1 MIEYDGLMYKPS
13 STHHF
18 STIFMPPCCRSALL
32 MHIVSVGVT
41 DISHRGK
48 PTFPPWE
55 TDFPSV
61 GNIGY
66 PY

>member
-1 MIEYDGLMYKPS
+1 
-13 STHHF
+13 
-18 STIFMPPCCRSALL
+18 
-32 MHIVSVGVT
+32 MHIVSIGVT

-55 TDFPSV
+55 TNIPTV